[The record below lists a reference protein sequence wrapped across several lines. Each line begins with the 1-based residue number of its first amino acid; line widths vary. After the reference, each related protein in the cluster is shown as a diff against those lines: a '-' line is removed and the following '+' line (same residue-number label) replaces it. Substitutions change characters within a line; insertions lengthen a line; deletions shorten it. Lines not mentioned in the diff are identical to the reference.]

1 MGNLTRNEQ
10 ILIEEIKI
18 IQDIIKR
25 MASNSF
31 NLKAWTITLV
41 VATIL
46 FNGSDKYVFIAYIS
60 LIAFWYL
67 DSYYLRQERLFRKV
81 HNWIADYRLRNDDK
95 LFYLNPIQFDN
106 EVQSVLRIML
116 TVSTLPFYFGILIML
131 SFVVCI

>member
-131 SFVVCI
+131 SFVVCV